1 MDFRKLGKS
10 DIQASVIGFGG
21 EWLVDRTQE
30 DVTAIFDECFK
41 HGINILDLFL
51 PQPTVRDMVGVALK
65 GRREKMIIQGH
76 ICTVFSDNQYKRSRV
91 LSEVRASFEDQLA
104 RLQTDYIDIG
114 MVHFVDSDED
124 LDACFDNG
132 IFDYAKELKANG
144 TIKQIGLSSHN
155 PKVALRACKTGLI
168 ETLMFSINPAYDL
181 EHADAD
187 IGELTSFKGLS
198 DENWQVAP
206 EREELYRYC
215 EANGIAITV
224 MKSLAAATLLD
235 AQKSP
240 FGIAM
245 SVPACIHYGLTRPA
259 VSSIMVGFSEVSQIA
274 DSIKYLTATDEE
286 KDYSSV
292 LSRATKVD
300 IKGKCMYCNHCLPC
314 PVGIDIAAVNK
325 YLDIAT
331 AANGT
336 PESVSQHYK
345 SLDAS
350 GANCI
355 KCGSCESNCPFDVS
369 IIERMERAAEIF
381 G

>member
-10 DIQASVIGFGG
+10 NLDASVIGFGG
-21 EWLVDRTQE
+21 EWLVDKTKE
-30 DVTAIFDECFK
+30 DVTAIFDECLK
-41 HGINILDLFL
+41 YDINILDLFL
-51 PQPTVRDMVGVALK
+51 PQPVVRDMIGAALS

-76 ICTVFSDNQYKRSRV
+76 LCTVFADNQYKRTRV
-91 LSEVRASFEDQLA
+91 LSEVKASFEDLLK
-104 RLQTDYIDIG
+104 RLRTDYIDIG

-124 LDACFDNG
+124 LDACFNNG
-132 IFDYAKELKANG
+132 IFDYAKELKASG
-144 TIKQIGLSSHN
+144 VIKQIGLSSHN

-181 EHADAD
+181 EHADAN
-187 IGELTSFKGLS
+187 IGDLTSFKGLS
-198 DENWQVAP
+198 EDNWQVAP

-215 EANGIAITV
+215 EVNGIAITV

-235 AQKSP
+235 AEKSP

-259 VSSIMVGFSEVSQIA
+259 VSSIMVGFSEISQIA
-274 DSIKYLTATDEE
+274 DSIKYFTATDEE
-286 KDYSSV
+286 KDYSIV
-292 LSRATKVD
+292 LSKATKVD
-300 IKGKCMYCNHCLPC
+300 IQGKCMYCNHCLPC

-331 AANGT
+331 TASGT
-336 PESVSQHYK
+336 PESVLEHYK
-345 SLDAS
+345 SLSAS
-350 GANCI
+350 GENCI
-355 KCGSCESNCPFDVS
+355 KCGSCESNCPFGVS
-369 IIERMERAAEIF
+369 IIERMEKAAKIF